1 VPPLLDDCLMLSAI
15 SLSIYEHRKYLV
27 LSLVISM
34 IAIPIANTLVIQRDR
49 NRNEMYGE
57 AFWIYG
63 FTVYNMNATELAYN
77 LDTFYGFNFD
87 DGLHT
92 LPDYLGGVQY
102 EYPVFGLIFF
112 AIATWIFPGSGIES
126 LQPMWLNFLL
136 VLVFNLNLV
145 LLTILLGD
153 KLRNAK
159 WARYFFG
166 AYFVYGLTMAAA
178 GGKLEPIVDCLLL
191 ISLVLWNEN
200 QHGKSMLT
208 LGLSVQTKIYPLV
221 VFPVL
226 FLGNPL
232 SSIWLLASMFL
243 TIVPIFF
250 GARFESLL
258 YHLLNTSSYSSFIV
272 NPLWPGLAIQTPD
285 IYGSVD
291 PNVVYMWPP
300 ALIPLIIYVG
310 FMLLTMR
317 NYLPKGTELA
327 GKSRYEKL
335 VCLVPFYLYLIPG
348 ILFIFRWI
356 MPWYLF
362 WFAPVIVLFKENKHA
377 IGYLRQIS
385 LVGLLYLLGIAA
397 NWPYF
402 IAGPL
407 PAFMEHFPASASE
420 TIGGLILLVISTC
433 IAYFFWKLE
442 IERREK
448 KAQLL
453 RDAEMRGELII

>member
-1 VPPLLDDCLMLSAI
+1 MLSAI

-63 FTVYNMNATELAYN
+63 FTIYNMNDTELAYN
-77 LDTFYGFNFD
+77 LDTYFGFNFD

-112 AIATWIFPGSGIES
+112 AIATWMFPGSGTES

-166 AYFVYGLTMAAA
+166 AYFIYGLTMAAA

-191 ISLVLWNEN
+191 ISLVLWKEN
-200 QHGKSMLT
+200 QHGKSMFT

-232 SSIWLLASMFL
+232 SSIWLLASL
-243 TIVPIFF
+243 IVTIVPIFF
-250 GARFESLL
+250 GARFESLVS
-258 YHLLNTSSYSSFIV
+258 HLLNTSSYSSFIV
-272 NPLWPGLAIQTPD
+272 NPLWPGLAVETPD
-285 IYGSVD
+285 MYGSVD
-291 PNVVYMWPP
+291 PSVMYMWPP
-300 ALIPLIIYVG
+300 ALIPLIIYLG
-310 FMLLTMR
+310 FMLLTIK
-317 NYLPKGTELA
+317 NYLPERAELA
-327 GKSRYEKL
+327 GKSNYEKL
-335 VCLVPFYLYLIPG
+335 VSLIPSYLYLIPS
-348 ILFIFRWI
+348 ILFVFRWI

-362 WFAPVIVLFKENKHA
+362 WFAPMIVLFKENKHA
-377 IGYLRQIS
+377 VGYLRQIT

-420 TIGGLILLVISTC
+420 TIGGIILLVISTC

-448 KAQLL
+448 KALVL
-453 RDAEMRGELII
+453 REAEMRGELII

>member
-1 VPPLLDDCLMLSAI
+1 MLSAI

-27 LSLVISM
+27 LSLVISL

-63 FTVYNMNATELAYN
+63 FTVYNMNDTELVNN
-77 LDTFYGFNFD
+77 LDTYFGFDFNES
-87 DGLHT
+87 LYT

-102 EYPVFGLIFF
+102 EYPVFGLVFF
-112 AIATWIFPGSGIES
+112 AIATWMFPGSGAES
-126 LQPMWLNFLL
+126 LQPMWLNFIL

-145 LLTILLGD
+145 LLTLLLGD
-153 KLRNAK
+153 KLRHAK

-166 AYFVYGLTMAAA
+166 AYFVYGLTMAAG

-191 ISLVLWNEN
+191 MSLVLWKEK
-200 QHGKSMLT
+200 QRGKSMFT

-221 VFPVL
+221 VFPLL
-226 FLGNPL
+226 FLENPL
-232 SSIWLLASMFL
+232 SSIWFLASMFV
-243 TIVPIFF
+243 TIIPVFF
-250 GARFESLL
+250 GARFESLVS
-258 YHLLNTSSYSSFIV
+258 HLLNTSSYSSFIV
-272 NPLWPGLAIQTPD
+272 NPLWPGLAFQTPD
-285 IYGSVD
+285 LYGSAD
-291 PNVVYMWPP
+291 PSVVYLWLP
-300 ALIPLIIYVG
+300 AIIPLIIYAG
-310 FMLLTMR
+310 FMLLTIR
-317 NYLPKGTELA
+317 RYLPTRAEFSSKTI
-327 GKSRYEKL
+327 YEKL
-335 VCLVPFYLYLIPG
+335 ISLIPFYLYLVPG
-348 ILFIFRWI
+348 ILFVFRWV

-362 WFAPVIVLFKENKHA
+362 WFAPVIVLFKEDRHA
-377 IGYLRQIS
+377 VGYLKQIA

-433 IAYFFWKLE
+433 IAYFLWKLE

-448 KAQLL
+448 KAILL
-453 RDAEMRGELII
+453 RDADARGELII

>member
-1 VPPLLDDCLMLSAI
+1 MLAAI

-27 LSLVISM
+27 LSLIISM

-63 FTVYNMNATELAYN
+63 FTVYNMNDTELAYN
-77 LDTFYGFNFD
+77 LDTYYGFNFN

-112 AIATWIFPGSGIES
+112 AIATWMFPGSGTES

-159 WARYFFG
+159 WARYFF
-166 AYFVYGLTMAAA
+166 ASYFAYGLIMAAA

-191 ISLVLWNEN
+191 ISLVLWKEN
-200 QHGKSMLT
+200 QHGKSMFT

-221 VFPVL
+221 VFPML

-232 SSIWLLASMFL
+232 SSIWFLASMIL
-243 TIVPIFF
+243 TIFPVFF

-258 YHLLNTSSYSSFIV
+258 AHLLNTSSYSSFIV
-272 NPLWPGLAIQTPD
+272 NPLWPGLALGTPD
-285 IYGSVD
+285 MYGSVD
-291 PNVVYMWPP
+291 PSVVYMWPP
-300 ALIPLIIYVG
+300 ALIPLILYIG
-310 FMLLTMR
+310 FMLLTIH
-317 NYLPKGTELA
+317 NYLPKRTELS
-327 GKSRYEKL
+327 GKSLHDKL
-335 VCLVPFYLYLIPG
+335 VCFVPFYLYLIPS
-348 ILFIFRWI
+348 ILFVFRWI

-362 WFAPVIVLFKENKHA
+362 WFAPVIILFKEDKQA
-377 IGYLRQIS
+377 VGYLRQIT
-385 LVGLLYLLGIAA
+385 LVGLLYLLGIGA

-407 PAFMEHFPASASE
+407 PAFMEHFPASAAE
-420 TIGGLILLVISTC
+420 TISGLILLVISIC
-433 IAYFFWKLE
+433 ISYFIWKIE

-448 KAQLL
+448 KNQL
-453 RDAEMRGELII
+453 RREAEMRGELII

>member
-1 VPPLLDDCLMLSAI
+1 MLAAI
-15 SLSIYEHRKYLV
+15 SLSIYEHRQYLI

-63 FTVYNMNATELAYN
+63 FTVYNMNDTKLVHD
-77 LDTFYGFNFD
+77 LDANYGFNFNES
-87 DGLHT
+87 LYT

-112 AIATWIFPGSGIES
+112 AIATWLFPGSGLGS
-126 LQPMWLNFLL
+126 LQPLWLNFLL

-153 KLRNAK
+153 KLRTVK
-159 WARYFFG
+159 WTRYFLG
-166 AYFVYGLTMAAA
+166 AYFAYGLTMAAA

-191 ISLVLWNEN
+191 ISLVLWKEN
-200 QHGKSMLT
+200 QHGKSMFT

-221 VFPVL
+221 AFPIL

-232 SSIWLLASMFL
+232 SSIWFVASMFV
-243 TIVPIFF
+243 TIFPVFF
-250 GARFESLL
+250 GANFESLVA
-258 YHLLNTSSYSSFIV
+258 HLTNEASYSTFIV
-272 NPLWPGLAIQTPD
+272 NPMWPNLAVATPD
-285 IYGSVD
+285 MYGSIE
-291 PNVVYMWPP
+291 PAAVYLWPP
-300 ALIPLIIYVG
+300 ALIPVIIYAV
-310 FMLLTMR
+310 FMILTFR
-317 NYLPKGTELA
+317 NYLPKRTDLA
-327 GKSRYEKL
+327 GKSVYEKL
-335 VCLVPFYLYLIPG
+335 VSLVPFYLYLIPA
-348 ILFIFRWI
+348 ILFVFRWI

-362 WFAPVIVLFKENKHA
+362 WFAPVIVLFKKDSQA
-377 IGYLRQIS
+377 LGYLRQIT
-385 LVGLLYLLGIAA
+385 LVGFLYLLGIIAS
-397 NWPYF
+397 WPYF

-433 IAYFFWKLE
+433 IAYFLWKLE
-442 IERREK
+442 IERREQ
-448 KAQLL
+448 KAIIL
-453 RDAEMRGELII
+453 REAEARGELII

>member
-1 VPPLLDDCLMLSAI
+1 MLSAI

-63 FTVYNMNATELAYN
+63 FTVYNMNDTELAYN
-77 LDTFYGFNFD
+77 LDTYFGFNFN

-92 LPDYLGGVQY
+92 LPEYLGGVQY

-112 AIATWIFPGSGIES
+112 AIATWLFPGSGTNS

-145 LLTILLGD
+145 LMTILLGD
-153 KLRNAK
+153 KLRKEK
-159 WARYFFG
+159 WARYFFA
-166 AYFVYGLTMAAA
+166 AYFAYGLTMAAA
-178 GGKLEPIVDCLLL
+178 GGKEEPIVDCLLL

-200 QHGKSMLT
+200 QHGKAMFT
-208 LGLSVQTKIYPLV
+208 LGLSVQTKIYPVV
-221 VFPVL
+221 VFPML

-232 SSIWLLASMFL
+232 SSVWFLASMFL
-243 TIVPIFF
+243 TIVPVLF

-258 YHLLNTSSYSSFIV
+258 SHLLNTSSYSSFVV
-272 NPLWPGLAIQTPD
+272 NPLWPGLTLETPD
-285 IYGSVD
+285 MYSSVD
-291 PNVVYMWPP
+291 LSTVYLWPP
-300 ALIPLIIYVG
+300 ALIPLIIYAS
-310 FMLLTMR
+310 FMLLTIR
-317 NYLPKGTELA
+317 NYLPNKVEFS
-327 GKSRYEKL
+327 GKSIYAKL
-335 VCLVPFYLYLIPG
+335 VSLVPFYLYLIPC
-348 ILFIFRWI
+348 ILFVFRWI

-362 WFAPVIVLFKENKHA
+362 WFAPVIVLFKTNKHA
-377 IGYLRQIS
+377 IGYLRQIT
-385 LVGLLYLLGIAA
+385 LVGLLYLLGIMT

-402 IAGPL
+402 ITGPL

-420 TIGGLILLVISTC
+420 TIGGVILLIISTC
-433 IAYFFWKLE
+433 IAFFLWKLE
-442 IERREK
+442 LERREK
-448 KAQLL
+448 KAIIL
-453 RDAEMRGELII
+453 REAEMRGELMI